1 MSPSTSSSAR
11 SRRIHRTTVVS
22 ASAMPTS
29 PGQWQTPIP
38 PVRPTPAPQTPCT
51 QLLPSRVLLALWVPS
66 PALLVLPAA
75 GKNLFRPRLAI
86 STTLNT
92 LASYGYN
99 PAVGLGLGS
108 AVVVTGVN
116 LAAATNL
123 LASYAN
129 DAVASLVV
137 PTFALGSL
145 PTTNGYLALVATATI
160 LLVATSL
167 FLAPEK
173 LIEGTKEL
181 VEIVV
186 PENLVGAILGKG
198 GKTLV
203 EYQELT
209 GTQIRIS
216 KKGDSIPGTLNH
228 KVTIMGPPTATQA
241 AQYLISQHVTYK
253 QGVRTTN
260 LPKVG

>member
-1 MSPSTSSSAR
+1 M
-11 SRRIHRTTVVS
+11 
-22 ASAMPTS
+22 
-29 PGQWQTPIP
+29 
-38 PVRPTPAPQTPCT
+38 
-51 QLLPSRVLLALWVPS
+51 
-66 PALLVLPAA
+66 
-75 GKNLFRPRLAI
+75 
-86 STTLNT
+86 NT

-129 DAVASLVV
+129 GAVASLVV
-137 PTFALGSL
+137 PTFDLGLL
-145 PTTNGYLALVATATI
+145 PTTHGYLVPVATATI
-160 LLVATSL
+160 LLVATDL

-186 PENLVGAILGKG
+186 PENLVDAILGKG

-209 GTQIRIS
+209 GTRIQIS
-216 KKGDSIPGTLNH
+216 KKGDSIPSTLNH
-228 KVTIMGPPTATQA
+228 KITIKGPPAATQA
-241 AQYLISQHVTYK
+241 AQHLISQHVTYK